1 MDKLLTILVMTN
13 LMEEEVKKFSEK
25 DFKGYKNLVNFT
37 EKIFDKGFTDLSD
50 KPFNNLVFYDKTNS
64 IFIKIKKL

>member
-1 MDKLLTILVMTN
+1 
-13 LMEEEVKKFSEK
+13 MEEQVKKFCPS
-25 DFKGYKNLVNFT
+25 DYDGYKNLVNFT

-50 KPFNNLVFYDKTNS
+50 KPFNNLVFYDEANS